1 MAVLVIEKQDL
12 KHNIKQIKE
21 YAKKSDEKLKIIA
34 IVKSNGYGLGLKEYS
49 NFLIDNGIE
58 YLAVASTEE
67 AIKLRSYGIKED
79 ILMMSSTAIESEIEE
94 MVKNNITITI
104 GSKEAKEALIN
115 VIKRLNKKPKIHIKI
130 DTGFGRYGYLYNEE
144 EQIIGDIK
152 KLQKFAV
159 VEGIFSHLNKKPKI
173 HIKIDTGFGRYGYLY
188 NEEEQIIG
196 DIKKL
201 QKFAVVEGIFS
212 HFSTSFYKEKWTNY
226 QYENF
231 INLIKKLEENEI
243 NIPIKHISNS
253 SAFIRFP
260 NMNLNA
266 VRIGSAF
273 LGRIAVANKLGL
285 KKIGYL
291 ESEISEIKIL
301 PKGWNIGYSNTYKT
315 KKETKVA
322 IIPTGYAEG
331 YHMRLENDMLS
342 TTNKLRD
349 VVQAIKK
356 LFKDTKL
363 YVEINNKKYAILG
376 RIGMYH
382 LTVDITGENLK
393 IGEKVK
399 MNANPLYVDSSV
411 RRLYK

>member
-1 MAVLVIEKQDL
+1 M
-12 KHNIKQIKE
+12 
-21 YAKKSDEKLKIIA
+21 
-34 IVKSNGYGLGLKEYS
+34 
-49 NFLIDNGIE
+49 
-58 YLAVASTEE
+58 
-67 AIKLRSYGIKED
+67 
-79 ILMMSSTAIESEIEE
+79 
-94 MVKNNITITI
+94 
-104 GSKEAKEALIN
+104 
-115 VIKRLNKKPKIHIKI
+115 
-130 DTGFGRYGYLYNEE
+130 
-144 EQIIGDIK
+144 
-152 KLQKFAV
+152 
-159 VEGIFSHLNKKPKI
+159 
-173 HIKIDTGFGRYGYLY
+173 
-188 NEEEQIIG
+188 
-196 DIKKL
+196 

-363 YVEINNKKYAILG
+363 YVEINNKKYVILG